1 MTPSPVVETPTSKIQ
16 VAEQFHW
23 WVRYHLLHEGYETI
37 AGYPT
42 CTDAV
47 RIAVGRLARGLD
59 LPVLPPSTVAVQS
72 LTYLHARVWAVI

>member
-59 LPVLPPSTVAVQS
+59 LPLRKGRRGRPRTRQIG
-72 LTYLHARVWAVI
+72 RGR